1 MFSGV
6 LIGALVAA
14 SVSTW
19 VYTHTM
25 RRTGGNNK
33 SSLITGGL
41 AGLASFVIIITV
53 VATIDQMLAK

>member
-6 LIGALVAA
+6 MIGILVAL

-19 VYTHTM
+19 VYTHTL
-25 RRTGGNNK
+25 RRTGGNTK

-41 AGLASFVIIITV
+41 AGLASFVLIVTV
-53 VATIDQMLAK
+53 VATIDQMLK